1 MSAVGIPVLQ
11 GGEDVKARGMAVRA
25 CVLSCEEQIKRGAQ
39 PAASWGVQRVT
50 VRGSACPQVETYFE
64 VGGE

>member
-1 MSAVGIPVLQ
+1 MSQQKHTPGRTATAKTMRADQ
-11 GGEDVKARGMAVRA
+11 AARAER
-25 CVLSCEEQIKRGAQ
+25 SRR
-39 PAASWGVQRVT
+39 ASWGVQRVT